1 MINRKASLL
10 TACAGILGTMALTI
24 YFTAP
29 FHWMPLPPP
38 NANAEQI
45 MSFGNL
51 YHSEIMLDT
60 WLQQAGTVLSVIFS
74 LALVHFAGVSGNLGG
89 KLTLLAATVITSLSL
104 AEGTF
109 VIGAVQAGS
118 HGHADAALTCF
129 ELTNTFIHVFL
140 LAPSLFLMMG
150 FALLGSTIIPKA
162 FIYSAILLGISFQIL
177 GVLALFFEKVLL
189 LVIIIL
195 MLQNLW
201 TISASIALILRK
213 EYRA

>member
-1 MINRKASLL
+1 MTTRRASIL
-10 TACAGILGTMALTI
+10 TACAGILGTVALTI

-29 FHWMPLPPP
+29 FHWMPLPAPD
-38 NANAEQI
+38 AGSEQI
-45 MSFGNL
+45 MTFGRL

-60 WLQQAGTVLSVIFS
+60 WLQQAGTVLTVIFS
-74 LALVHFAGVSGNLGG
+74 LALVHIAGASGSLGG
-89 KLTLLAATVITSLSL
+89 KLTLLASTVITSLSL

-109 VIGAVQAGS
+109 VLGAVQAGS
-118 HGHADAALTCF
+118 HGHPEAALTCF
-129 ELTNTFIHVFL
+129 ELTNTFIHIFL

-150 FALLGSTIIPKA
+150 FAVLGSTILPKA
-162 FIYSAILLGISFQIL
+162 FIYSAILLGICFQIL
-177 GVLALFFEKVLL
+177 GVLALFFERALF

-213 EYRA
+213 ENKP